1 MFITVTDGE
10 REFIVAL
17 NKVERIYKRDK
28 NYTVAEIEDDDTTYK
43 TLKDYDELWEAIV
56 DEGEM
61 I

>member
-1 MFITVTDGE
+1 MFITVTDDE
-10 REFIVAL
+10 QEFIVAL
-17 NKVERIYKRDK
+17 NKVERIYKRDE
-28 NYTVAEIEDDDTTYK
+28 NYTAAEIEGNVYK